1 MVTRR
6 DLLKA
11 GAAAGVV
18 TSRVGR
24 AFADM
29 PAPTTAVDFD
39 VPPGSCDCHVHVFP
53 DPAEFPFSAGRGY
66 TPPTASPKELLRL
79 QEFLHL
85 DRVVIVTPSVYA
97 TDNRATLAGM
107 RELGPQRARGIAVID
122 DKTSTETLDEMQKA
136 GVRGVRI
143 NLEQAGVFDPAAA
156 SKKLEATVS
165 RVKDR
170 GWHVQM
176 YTRLAVLAAL
186 ADQLAN
192 QPVPLVFDHFG
203 GARAEL
209 GTQQPGFDTLVA
221 LVRSGK
227 AYVKISGSYR
237 ASDKAPDYPDVAP
250 LAKALIAANAERI
263 VWGSDWPHPDAA
275 KAAGRD
281 PIKDIAPP
289 LPIDDGRV
297 LNLLPTWTADA
308 ATRRKI
314 LVENPARLYGFA
326 PA

>member
-11 GAAAGVV
+11 GAAAGAMASGL
-18 TSRVGR
+18 TR
-24 AFADM
+24 AFAAAPM
-29 PAPTTAVDFD
+29 PSTAVDFD
-39 VPPGSCDCHVHVFP
+39 VPRGSCDCHVHVFP
-53 DPAEFPFSAGRGY
+53 DPAQFPFTPNRVY
-66 TPPTASPKELLRL
+66 TPPPASAKELLGL

-85 DRVVIVTPSVYA
+85 ERVVIVTPSVYA
-97 TDNRATLAGM
+97 TDNSATLAGM

-122 DKTSTETLDEMQKA
+122 EKTSTEALDDMQKA

-143 NLEQAGVFDPAAA
+143 NLEQAGEFDPAAA
-156 SKKLEATVS
+156 AKKLQAAVD
-165 RVKDR
+165 RVKAR
-170 GWHVQM
+170 GWHVQL
-176 YTRLAVLAAL
+176 YTRLSIIAAL
-186 ADQLAN
+186 SDQLAS

-203 GARAEL
+203 GARAQL
-209 GTQQPGFDTLVA
+209 GTEQPGFGALIA
-221 LVRSGK
+221 LVKSGK

-263 VWGSDWPHPDAA
+263 VWGTDWPHPDAA
-275 KAAGRD
+275 RVLGRK
-281 PIKDIAPP
+281 PEDIAPA

-297 LNLLPTWTADA
+297 MNLLPSWAADA
-308 ATRRKI
+308 DTRRKI

-326 PA
+326 PV